1 MTKRLL
7 SLVLSVALLLSCVS
21 GIALFTAAEELP
33 TPYAYLETA
42 SGTLQANFG
51 TGPVHATATVLG
63 NTNVVAIGDTG
74 MYGIKLTAD
83 WTGFYVGGNLK
94 GAVPAD
100 TNVVVAIECYATA
113 AGDFLR
119 FVGNNS
125 IFVGHSKVGTV
136 KANETSLIFVEFTPE
151 DVAAWGNDMRLN
163 FQRTNAAGDFYIK
176 SVRMFDAQ
184 YADLGAAPA
193 NDYYDFGAG
202 RVLCDYYPDIVVPD
216 VSGMAYNDGETGYR
230 YFTVSKALASSH
242 SANEPVYIKVY
253 TTEGNENT
261 TIGINT
267 YQHYKNGGTNHN
279 TVTGAPGYSITVQ
292 DGVGGVYI
300 PEVCFTNGLNGRG
313 SFRFSTANAAKIA
326 RIEVYKVS
334 TYCNE
339 VSATRD
345 MKVTLH
351 AEMLRTSTN
360 VVKEGYQAPTTS
372 TTGWT
377 GTVTCAT
384 CGEEL
389 SANTEI
395 PQLQPYAQIDFNNA
409 DGAKTTSVKSL
420 NGDILTPVQIP
431 GTDFYGMRYV
441 KHNTSFSFV
450 LDNFGISEEEI
461 LNGEKNIAIS
471 VEYYLANGTST
482 PRLTLATS
490 GSKNLALYHG
500 YNNHCWDAVCVNPYN
515 QMKVGEVGL
524 VTFTVGRD
532 ITYHA
537 PAGQFSG
544 IDKITSPVDVETLT
558 MAKALVNG
566 SQVTLLGWKDGLNS
580 EEQAMYIKSITIHS
594 AADINT
600 VGEDR
605 GYYYQNFE
613 PIAVDPIYYP
623 QYTVADAFGISN
635 TQNTEET
642 VTDAE
647 GNPYPK
653 FGFMYLKLGSDFMTD
668 GGKPTPAKLVIKA
681 KDGADISTLIYQ
693 YQVSLQDGGAAFSG
707 NKTATFEDGYFEVIL
722 PDAIFK
728 NGLNNLGS
736 LRLRESLYA
745 LDGEEVVAVGGDDF
759 DDLFEIQLYD
769 LREDCEEYHDT
780 LFTEANG
787 NLVREGYVD
796 STTTVP
802 GYSGDL
808 YCVHCGTLVAE
819 GEALPL
825 MEAYAQLDFS
835 DGTAKYTSVK
845 SIRSS
850 ANVSLVPVQIPGTDV
865 YGVKVDGHGESIT
878 FALRNFGITAEDIA
892 NGKKLAISLE
902 YYIPSGLD
910 ADARIVFDAGLGADK
925 IMAFYNQY
933 KGNTWDA
940 AVLNPSSP
948 LSSEKLNV
956 ASFLVGKNVDYVTG
970 PGQFSAANKFTEPQ
984 TVNTEA
990 LANAIVNGDELT
1002 VRLWRHA
1009 TVTTPLY
1016 IKSITLY
1023 NAEEYDELEQ
1033 DTSRE
1038 YINFEEEHVYS
1049 PVYYPQYSVQ
1059 DAYGLSWRDVEEPA
1073 GADGLEV
1080 QYRYFVVT
1088 YSKVAADKAK
1098 QPVVIRFT
1106 LKEGSEVTRIALSYQ
1121 KGKTPEDGLWGHTD
1135 VEVFNGVGE
1144 IVLED
1149 AAFTNGLNGGTSFR
1163 VWNVDR
1169 NPVGRDLAMVEVYA
1183 IKDKTALTAILDA
1196 VEEDTLYKTSASVAQ
1211 YMAVVEEAQKVADN
1225 AWASKEEIAKA
1236 TADLEAARA
1245 LLVDCL
1251 HGGGKVK
1258 VNYVE
1263 ETCLAEGYSGDMACA
1278 DCGYIA
1284 EEDKG
1289 AVIPAHETE
1298 IRNVKDA
1305 TCTEEGNR
1313 GDTWC
1318 LVCDKICK
1326 EGQKIA
1332 KVPHIWDDG
1341 EVTKPATKDEAG
1353 EITKTCTV
1361 CKEATTV
1368 VEFDFVA
1375 ELGDV
1380 DGNGKVDS
1388 TDARLVLQYAVKKI
1402 PGGALDLDVADVDG
1416 SGKVDSTDARLVL
1429 QYAVKK
1435 IDKFPV
1441 G

>member
-33 TPYAYLETA
+33 TPYVYLETA

-51 TGPVHATATVLG
+51 TGPVHNSATILG
-63 NTNVVAIGDTG
+63 NTDVVAIGDTG

-202 RVLCDYYPDIVVPD
+202 KVLCDYYPDIVVPD

-253 TTEGNENT
+253 TTEGNENA

-279 TVTGAPGYSITVQ
+279 TVTGAPGYSITVK
-292 DGVGGVYI
+292 DGVGGVMI

-339 VSATRD
+339 VSATED
-345 MKVTLH
+345 MKAELH
-351 AEMLRTSTN
+351 AAMLANSVN
-360 VVKEGYQAPTTS
+360 VVADGYVAPS
-372 TTGWT
+372 LSAPGQT

-384 CGEEL
+384 CDVVL
-389 SANTEI
+389 SENVEI
-395 PQLQPYAQIDFNNA
+395 PQLKPYAQIDFNHA
-409 DGAKTTSVKSL
+409 DGAVTTSVKTLS
-420 NGDILTPVQIP
+420 GGEILTPVQIP
-431 GTDFYGMRYV
+431 GTEFYGMRYV

-450 LDNFGISEEEI
+450 LDSIGITEEQI
-461 LNGEKNIAIS
+461 VSGEKKLAIS
-471 VEYYLANGTST
+471 VEYYLADGAGT
-482 PRLTLATS
+482 PRLTFNTA
-490 GSKNLALYHG
+490 GSTNMALYGG
-500 YNNHCWDAVCVNPYN
+500 YNDHCWDAVCVNPAD
-515 QMKVGEVGL
+515 QLQTKVLDLSSFLVGS
-524 VTFTVGRD
+524 D
-532 ITYHA
+532 ITYTA
-537 PAGQFSG
+537 PKGQFG
-544 IDKITSPVDVETLT
+544 GDNKFDTPREVETLT
-558 MAKALVNG
+558 LAKALVNG
-566 SQVTLLGWKDGLNS
+566 SQVTLLGWKDGMT
-580 EEQAMYIKSITIHS
+580 EEKAMYIKSITI
-594 AADINT
+594 
-600 VGEDR
+600 
-605 GYYYQNFE
+605 
-613 PIAVDPIYYP
+613 
-623 QYTVADAFGISN
+623 
-635 TQNTEET
+635 
-642 VTDAE
+642 
-647 GNPYPK
+647 
-653 FGFMYLKLGSDFMTD
+653 
-668 GGKPTPAKLVIKA
+668 
-681 KDGADISTLIYQ
+681 
-693 YQVSLQDGGAAFSG
+693 
-707 NKTATFEDGYFEVIL
+707 
-722 PDAIFK
+722 
-728 NGLNNLGS
+728 
-736 LRLRESLYA
+736 
-745 LDGEEVVAVGGDDF
+745 
-759 DDLFEIQLYD
+759 YD
-769 LREDCEEYHDT
+769 
-780 LFTEANG
+780 
-787 NLVREGYVD
+787 
-796 STTTVP
+796 
-802 GYSGDL
+802 
-808 YCVHCGTLVAE
+808 
-819 GEALPL
+819 
-825 MEAYAQLDFS
+825 
-835 DGTAKYTSVK
+835 
-845 SIRSS
+845 
-850 ANVSLVPVQIPGTDV
+850 
-865 YGVKVDGHGESIT
+865 
-878 FALRNFGITAEDIA
+878 
-892 NGKKLAISLE
+892 
-902 YYIPSGLD
+902 
-910 ADARIVFDAGLGADK
+910 
-925 IMAFYNQY
+925 
-933 KGNTWDA
+933 
-940 AVLNPSSP
+940 
-948 LSSEKLNV
+948 
-956 ASFLVGKNVDYVTG
+956 
-970 PGQFSAANKFTEPQ
+970 
-984 TVNTEA
+984 
-990 LANAIVNGDELT
+990 
-1002 VRLWRHA
+1002 
-1009 TVTTPLY
+1009 
-1016 IKSITLY
+1016 
-1023 NAEEYDELEQ
+1023 AEEYCIPEQ
-1033 DTSRE
+1033 DTSCE
-1038 YINFEEEHVYS
+1038 YIDFENDLVSS
-1049 PVYYPQYSVQ
+1049 PVYYPQYSTPNT
-1059 DAYGLSWRDVEEPA
+1059 YGLSILDLDEGA

-1080 QYRYFVVT
+1080 KYRYFIVT

-1163 VWNVDR
+1163 VWDVDR

-1183 IKDKTALTAILDA
+1183 VKDKTALTAILDA

-1225 AWASKEEIAKA
+1225 AWASEEEIAKA

-1245 LLVDCL
+1245 LLVECL
-1251 HGGGKVK
+1251 HDGEQEL

-1416 SGKVDSTDARLVL
+1416 SGKVDSTDARLIL

-1435 IDKFPV
+1435 INKFPAA
-1441 G
+1441 